1 MFNTISKKVISLQ
14 ITIIVVSMLLF
25 IFYIT
30 SYLSSYINNET
41 NSRLNENIAKM
52 QTTVEVYNASLE
64 ESAKKLYN
72 IFASEFG
79 IFFVN
84 EDEKILVNGVST
96 PMMAQGGT
104 IMNNNFTEV
113 EKFTD
118 MTGGVAT
125 IFARSGDDF
134 VRIST
139 SLKKE
144 DGSRAMG
151 TFLGTKSPCL

>member
-84 EDEKILVNGVST
+84 EDEKILVKWCFNSYD
-96 PMMAQGGT
+96 GT
-104 IMNNNFTEV
+104 RWNHHE
-113 EKFTD
+113 
-118 MTGGVAT
+118 
-125 IFARSGDDF
+125 
-134 VRIST
+134 
-139 SLKKE
+139 
-144 DGSRAMG
+144 
-151 TFLGTKSPCL
+151 